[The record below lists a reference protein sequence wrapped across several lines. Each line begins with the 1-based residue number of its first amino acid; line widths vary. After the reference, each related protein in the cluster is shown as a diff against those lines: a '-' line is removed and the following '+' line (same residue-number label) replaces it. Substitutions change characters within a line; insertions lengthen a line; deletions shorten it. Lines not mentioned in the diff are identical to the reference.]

1 MPKTKK
7 KISAIE
13 ERCSGCQRCALACSF
28 FTSPEKAF
36 NLSKSK
42 ITVVP
47 SWDLGHFEIS
57 FSEDCTHC
65 AKCVQYCE
73 FGALKRHEQVSAASR
88 SNDHGPTD

>member
-7 KISAIE
+7 KISAVE
-13 ERCSGCQRCALACSF
+13 ENCSGCQRCALACSF

-42 ITVVP
+42 ITVMP

-57 FSEDCTHC
+57 FSEACTRC
-65 AKCVQYCE
+65 GKCVQYCE
-73 FGALKRHEQVSAASR
+73 FGALVKSGEIKEAGLSHVA
-88 SNDHGPTD
+88 G